1 MGLTTRGSSPTLE
14 SVAQDPKMSLT
25 GVEAMGTKIPK
36 PLKQTDK
43 RSIDYILRS
52 GLAGGL
58 AGCAVSSCLVHGTLA

>member
-1 MGLTTRGSSPTLE
+1 
-14 SVAQDPKMSLT
+14 MSLT
-25 GVEAMGTKIPK
+25 GVEAMGTKVPK

-58 AGCAVSSCLVHGTLA
+58 AGCAVSSCLVHATLA